1 MMNRAAPSLVEAEV
15 DTFGYLYSDVEDAIT
30 GSAEPGRPEVYW
42 ETGAS
47 GQRPNIFRHNLLRD
61 FVCDD
66 TALRILRGISG
77 ADLQAVALLRLGEL
91 PLTVV
96 RADPVLDVV
105 DEGRSIPSEYSWAR
119 IGFPHIRQELWGEVG
134 RRIFHLP
141 YPELSTTVVVGA
153 EVRDAYRSAGLT
165 GWSLEPALVDPDAY

>member
-1 MMNRAAPSLVEAEV
+1 MTNRAAPCLVEAEV
-15 DTFGYLYSDVEDAIT
+15 DTFGYLYSDVENAIT
-30 GSAEPGRPEVYW
+30 GSGEPGRTEVYW

-105 DEGRSIPSEYSWAR
+105 DESRSIPSEYSWAR
-119 IGFPHIRQELWGEVG
+119 IGFPHIRQELWGELG